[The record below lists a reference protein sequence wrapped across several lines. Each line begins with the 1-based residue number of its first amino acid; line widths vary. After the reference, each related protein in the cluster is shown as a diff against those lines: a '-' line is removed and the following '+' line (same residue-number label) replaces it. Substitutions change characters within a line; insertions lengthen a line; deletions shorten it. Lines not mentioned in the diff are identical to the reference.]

1 MKYMLTIIE
10 DREEKF
16 YNITTT
22 SDDVNFTSF
31 PAEKGNPNYDA
42 FLKETQLTDAKVKKL
57 TPDVWYDFPE
67 PLPVEP
73 LEVV

>member
-31 PAEKGNPNYDA
+31 PATVGNPNYDQ
-42 FLKETQLTDAKVKKL
+42 FLEQTGLTDVEVHELEPNVWYQMLTL
-57 TPDVWYDFPE
+57 TP
-67 PLPVEP
+67 
-73 LEVV
+73 